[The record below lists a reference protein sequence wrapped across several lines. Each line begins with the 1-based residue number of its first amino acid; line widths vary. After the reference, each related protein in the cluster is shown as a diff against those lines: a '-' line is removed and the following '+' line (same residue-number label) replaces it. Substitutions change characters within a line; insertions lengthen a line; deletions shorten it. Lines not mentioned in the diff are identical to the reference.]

1 MYWRRYLSSFLN
13 FWFSFSLIQICWP
26 GLPQSFSG
34 PCVFCLPLSSLY
46 SGQDWCKVQ
55 FYGLWSALLNS
66 KKGKKRKNQCLFCF
80 LTNVYHIS
88 IYDVSFIFYV
98 KPSNNVIY
106 SWYPGWLN
114 GWTWV
119 SSLAGPVTR
128 DVWSDSIYQH
138 LIVSPIIPA
147 LIAWLSLIDLT
158 SPASLFTKLWTQAL
172 EDLVVISRLS

>member
-1 MYWRRYLSSFLN
+1 MYWKRYLSSFLN

-34 PCVFCLPLSSLY
+34 PCVFCLLLSSLY

-66 KKGKKRKNQCLFCF
+66 KKGKKNQSCLFCF
-80 LTNVYHIS
+80 FNKCRYIM
-88 IYDVSFIFYV
+88 YIFYFLC
-98 KPSNNVIY
+98 KTMDNVIY
-106 SWYPGWLN
+106 SWCPGWLN
-114 GWTWV
+114 GLTWV